1 MTDNV
6 IPFRRKEIAEV
17 GHLNGPA
24 LCLACRHEWVGV
36 APVGT
41 QELECPSCKSMKGIF
56 TKFVAYADVP
66 NWRCSACEGFMFT
79 VLLLEDTPTLAC
91 IGCGVLRNAIDLW
104 NK

>member
-1 MTDNV
+1 
-6 IPFRRKEIAEV
+6 
-17 GHLNGPA
+17 
-24 LCLACRHEWVGV
+24 
-36 APVGT
+36 
-41 QELECPSCKSMKGIF
+41 MKGIF